1 MSNGQALAPDKPERR
16 QAQFMPITQI
26 PFQDPVAPPEKP
38 QPEQLGLY
46 DAQGWETAYRDLD
59 DDAAR
64 VPHLLIQLQDD
75 LARSRRREAAWIS
88 IIVHLILIFVL
99 FKIEWFEK
107 YLPWHTAV
115 TAKNLTLGKDLTYL
129 ELPSDL
135 QKLQHKPN
143 TNIASDKDRIAMTR
157 HPELDVKELRK
168 ILATPPPGAPGSSA
182 PQMAPP
188 PQSSAGFAQNQ
199 PARQPQQEPNPQTAQ
214 LQTPAT
220 PNISDEFKKY
230 GGSMSAGSAIQEA
243 ARAAKPGSGGSQGSG
258 GDFGLGTGA
267 HGRQMGNLEVLSDTM
282 GVDFGPYLQR
292 VLHDVR
298 ENWYNAIPESAQMK
312 HGSLIIE
319 FAITKDGKVAGMKLV
334 VPSGDIPL
342 DRAAWAGI
350 TASDPFPA
358 LPREFGGQY
367 LALRFRFFYNPTKEE
382 LQ

>member
-1 MSNGQALAPDKPERR
+1 
-16 QAQFMPITQI
+16 MPITQI

-46 DAQGWETAYRDLD
+46 DAQGWETAYRDVD

-88 IIVHLILIFVL
+88 IIVHLILIIGIFN
-99 FKIEWFEK
+99 IERFEK
-107 YLPWHTAV
+107 YLPWHSARPV
-115 TAKNLTLGKDLTYL
+115 KNLTMGKDLTFL
-129 ELPSDL
+129 ELPTDL
-135 QKLQHKPN
+135 QKVPHKPN
-143 TNIASDKDRIAMTR
+143 TNIASDKDRIATTR

-188 PQSSAGFAQNQ
+188 PPSSAGFAQNQ
-199 PARQPQQEPNPQTAQ
+199 APPQPSQAPPQTAQ
-214 LQTPAT
+214 LQTPVT
-220 PNISDEFKKY
+220 PNIAKEFQKY
-230 GGSMSAGSAIQEA
+230 GGNMSAGAAVQDA
-243 ARAAKPGSGGSQGSG
+243 ARAVAAGRGNGQLGEGGN
-258 GDFGLGTGA
+258 FGLGTGA
-267 HGRQMGNLEVLSDTM
+267 HGRQLGNLEVLSDTM

-312 HGSLIIE
+312 HGNLIIE

-334 VPSGDIPL
+334 APSGDTPL

-358 LPREFGGQY
+358 LPSEFGGEY
-367 LALRFRFFYNPTKEE
+367 LALRFRFFYNPTKDE
-382 LQ
+382 LP